1 MRIFELEKP
10 KIPALLR
17 LDLVRWAEKQDATQ
31 NKRSVFFNY
40 RSRMTSCVMTL
51 KPKLLPTGF
60 VTPARKVARRF
71 KILLVAPHSVA
82 TSAVCT
88 NHVHQELQ
96 KGCLGSAFLNAW
108 IA

>member
-1 MRIFELEKP
+1 
-10 KIPALLR
+10 
-17 LDLVRWAEKQDATQ
+17 
-31 NKRSVFFNY
+31 
-40 RSRMTSCVMTL
+40 MTL

-71 KILLVAPHSVA
+71 KILLVDPHSVA

-96 KGCLGSAFLNAW
+96 KDCLGSAFLNAW